1 MFGMGF
7 TEILLIVVM
16 AIIFVGPDK
25 LPSMMVDIA
34 KFLRDVKNTIG
45 TVKDTISE
53 EIDVGDIKKEALAY
67 KEELLRAKEDIS
79 QVGNIKGDIATGLS
93 NLNDDLLS
101 MDEETPK
108 VPKAVK
114 NPAEVT
120 FAKKKKKK
128 KNKLNDEVKE
138 STIEQTQPKKEDEI
152 DV

>member
-7 TEILLIVVM
+7 TEIILIAVM

-45 TVKDTISE
+45 TVKDTITE
-53 EIDVGDIKKEALAY
+53 EIDVSDIKKEALAY
-67 KEELLRAKEDIS
+67 KQELLKAKEDIG

-101 MDEETPK
+101 TTYEAPT
-108 VPKAVK
+108 VSKATK
-114 NPAEVT
+114 NPEKVT

-128 KNKLNDEVKE
+128 KEKPNDKVKE
-138 STIEQTQPKKEDEI
+138 SAVEEDKPKKEDEI
-152 DV
+152 DA

>member
-7 TEILLIVVM
+7 TEIILIAVI

-25 LPSMMVDIA
+25 LPSMMVDVA
-34 KFLRDVKNTIG
+34 KFFRDIKNAIG

-53 EIDVGDIKKEALAY
+53 EIDVSDIKKEALAY
-67 KEELLRAKEDIS
+67 KQELLDAKEDIS
-79 QVGNIKGDIATGLS
+79 QVGNIKDDI
-93 NLNDDLLS
+93 LS

-108 VPKAVK
+108 APKASNK
-114 NPAEVT
+114 PQEVT

-128 KNKLNDEVKE
+128 KKLPEEVKE
-138 STIEQTQPKKEDEI
+138 GGIEEKELNKEEKI